1 MRKRPSFFLAAVLL
15 AFAGAASAERPTSI
29 DKVNGSIRTE
39 EGAQYRSLETVN
51 GSIVLATRASAEN
64 IETVNGSITL
74 RENSRGGEVETVN
87 GAITIGEA
95 AQVDS
100 AETVNGAIRLDRGAL
115 SKGNIETV
123 NGTLQLEGAEVG
135 GNLNT
140 VNGDINVL
148 DGSRVA
154 GGIKIEKP
162 GGSWFNWGGKQRTP
176 TVVIGANSEVAGP
189 MVFERE
195 VELFV
200 HESARIGSVSGAEVK
215 RFTGARP

>member
-1 MRKRPSFFLAAVLL
+1 MRSRPSVFLAAVLL
-15 AFAGAASAERPTSI
+15 ACAGAASAERPTSI
-29 DKVNGSIRTE
+29 DKVNGSIRTD
-39 EGAQYRSLETVN
+39 EGAEYRSLDTVN
-51 GSIVLATRASAEN
+51 GSIVLAARATAES

-87 GAITIGEA
+87 GAI
-95 AQVDS
+95 
-100 AETVNGAIRLDRGAL
+100 RMDRGAL
-115 SKGNIETV
+115 SKGTIETV
-123 NGTLQLEGAEVG
+123 NGTLNLEGAEVG

-162 GGSWFNWGGKQRTP
+162 TGSWFNWGGNQRTP

-215 RFTGARP
+215 RFSGAKP